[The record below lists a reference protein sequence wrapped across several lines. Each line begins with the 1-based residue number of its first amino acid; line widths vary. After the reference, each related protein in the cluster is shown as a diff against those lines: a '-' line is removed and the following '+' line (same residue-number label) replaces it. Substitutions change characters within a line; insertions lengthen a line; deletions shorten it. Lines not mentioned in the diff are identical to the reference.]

1 MAEHDAQAGQVAGQQ
16 GQGRPPAATPTTP
29 AGGLTLEGE
38 EARLVKAMRWLKSQG
53 APAGVMLYVAPCP
66 EDFDADTLKAPTED
80 VGCGVPLTT
89 AWCEVPS
96 RIVGGRAR
104 RPLVCNASHGDT
116 VVAIVTAIAATR
128 EKLKAKGQVKA

>member
-16 GQGRPPAATPTTP
+16 GQGRPPAATS
-29 AGGLTLEGE
+29 LTVEGE
-38 EARLVKAMRWLKSQG
+38 EARLVKAMRWLKSHG

-66 EDFDADTLKAPTED
+66 EDFDADTLKAED
-80 VGCGVPLTT
+80 VGCSVPLTT
-89 AWCEVPS
+89 AWCELTS

-104 RPLVCNASHGDT
+104 RPLVCHASDT
-116 VVAIVTAIAATR
+116 DPVVAIVTAIAATR